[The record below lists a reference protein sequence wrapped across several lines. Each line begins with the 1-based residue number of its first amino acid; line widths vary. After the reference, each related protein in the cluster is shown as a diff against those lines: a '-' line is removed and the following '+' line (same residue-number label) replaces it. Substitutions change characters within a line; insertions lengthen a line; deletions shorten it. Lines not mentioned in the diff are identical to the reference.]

1 MIEVK
6 PITYARIALMTALLV
21 PATLSAQNHPPK
33 EKGPFRK
40 PDLVE
45 LTTVDPR
52 LKLDI
57 RYATENNFAGMQVY
71 EQPRAFLQR
80 PAAEALT
87 RAHTKMQRY
96 GYGFNIFD
104 GYRPWSVTKKFWDI
118 TPSAKK
124 DFVAN
129 PRKGSRHNR
138 GAAVDLT
145 LYDLR
150 TGQPVPMP
158 SEYDEF
164 DKTAAIDY
172 AGGAEEPR
180 RMRDLLRQV
189 MESEGFNPHPA
200 EWWHYDYKDWRL
212 YPILNVPFSELKT
225 EGAAPVRETVAPT
238 GAAPVLA
245 R

>member
-1 MIEVK
+1 MTLLE
-6 PITYARIALMTALLV
+6 PITFTRIALMTVLLV
-21 PATLSAQNHPPK
+21 PVTLSAQNQPPI
-33 EKGPFRK
+33 EKGSFRK

-45 LTTVDPR
+45 LVVKDPR

-57 RYATENNFAGMQVY
+57 RYATASNFAGMQVY

-96 GYGFNIFD
+96 GYGFIIFD
-104 GYRPWSVTKKFWDI
+104 GYRPWSVTKKFWDV
-118 TPSAKK
+118 TPPGKK
-124 DFVAN
+124 EFVAN

-150 TGQPVPMP
+150 TGQPVRMP

-189 MESEGFNPHPA
+189 MESEGFTPHPA
-200 EWWHYDYKDWRL
+200 EWWHYDFKDWRL

-225 EGAAPVRETVAPT
+225 EGAAPARESVSPV
-238 GAAPVLA
+238 GAAPVFS